1 MYIAAES
8 LKRKPDGW
16 IVSIVAGVSM
26 DSLKEAFKT
35 DKIIRCMPNTPA
47 VVMEAMTVW
56 TAFKNCPPEI
66 KKKAKVLMGSMGE
79 ELFVT
84 DESYIDMATAI
95 SGSGPAVSLHSSKVE
110 MNSNFRIVCFFDY
123 GSHGRCCSS
132 FRISPRCRY

>member
-1 MYIAAES
+1 MAVKPQHVYIAAES

-16 IVSIVAGVSM
+16 IISIVAGVSM
-26 DSLKEAFKT
+26 DSLKDAFKT

-56 TAFKNCPPEI
+56 TAFKSCPPEI
-66 KKKAKVLMGSMGE
+66 KKKARILMGSMGE

-95 SGSGPAVSLHSSKVE
+95 SGSGPAVSS
-110 MNSNFRIVCFFDY
+110 
-123 GSHGRCCSS
+123 
-132 FRISPRCRY
+132 